1 MPVQDIQMFQ
11 AAGGDDFMVFN
22 GPDEQFISGRV
33 MGAAGGIGG
42 TYGAMPELFLKAD
55 ELVRANKMEEARVLQ
70 YDINE
75 IIYKLCSGHGNMY
88 AMIKEVLRINEGLD
102 IGSVREPLTGLCEAD
117 LAIAKEAAQMVKNA
131 VAKYCA

>member
-1 MPVQDIQMFQ
+1 
-11 AAGGDDFMVFN
+11 MVFN

-55 ELVRANKMEEARVLQ
+55 ELVRADKMAEARELQ

-88 AMIKEVLRINEGLD
+88 GMIKEVLRINENLN
-102 IGSVREPLTGLCEAD
+102 IGGVREPLTD
-117 LAIAKEAAQMVKNA
+117 LNDDDKEIAKEAAAMIKKA
-131 VAKYCA
+131 IAKHCA